1 VTTTLSVE
9 QNVAAQLRDYEA
21 LAARPAARYVH
32 PLLRRALWERE
43 RNPYLAEGQDPRFF
57 DELLRIDRALVRA
70 LDDAGVPL
78 LAGTDALVPMI
89 IPGESLHDE
98 LELLVG
104 AGLSRLEAL
113 SAATRTPA
121 EVFRQL
127 ADVGRIAPGRTAN
140 LLLVRGNPLE
150 DLAVLRRPEAVI
162 VEGRYLDRATIDRR
176 LALIAAR
183 FADEPMRAP
192 PGPAGE

>member
-1 VTTTLSVE
+1 
-9 QNVAAQLRDYEA
+9 
-21 LAARPAARYVH
+21 
-32 PLLRRALWERE
+32 
-43 RNPYLAEGQDPRFF
+43 
-57 DELLRIDRALVRA
+57 
-70 LDDAGVPL
+70 
-78 LAGTDALVPMI
+78 
-89 IPGESLHDE
+89 
-98 LELLVG
+98 
-104 AGLSRLEAL
+104 
-113 SAATRTPA
+113 
-121 EVFRQL
+121 VFRQL